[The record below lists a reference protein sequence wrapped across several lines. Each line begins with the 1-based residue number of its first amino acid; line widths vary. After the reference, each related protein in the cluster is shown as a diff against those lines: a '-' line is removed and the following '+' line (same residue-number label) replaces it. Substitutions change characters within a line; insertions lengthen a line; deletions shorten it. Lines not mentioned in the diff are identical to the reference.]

1 MENRDLWEQKYRNG
15 HDQKYPWDEVVSFVN
30 RYAPKQTSET
40 RIRILEL
47 GCGTGANLK
56 FIAEQG
62 YEAYG
67 IEQSSSAV
75 KIARSR
81 LAEFAFSQKNLV
93 VGNFVDLPFPDNFF
107 DLIIDR
113 ASLCC
118 VGLDCFSM
126 SLNEVHRT
134 LKRNGFFYSQ
144 TYGSDHLS
152 AKSGNCCPDGL
163 TREITEGSLKSAGN
177 IRFSNAEQIL
187 ESVNCELWDL
197 RSFKRKEVYEM
208 HNNFTGLHQEYILIA
223 SKR

>member
-1 MENRDLWEQKYRNG
+1 M
-15 HDQKYPWDEVVSFVN
+15 
-30 RYAPKQTSET
+30 
-40 RIRILEL
+40 
-47 GCGTGANLK
+47 K

-93 VGNFVDLPFPDNFF
+93 VGNFVDLPFRIIFW
-107 DLIIDR
+107 LIIDR

-134 LKRNGFFYSQ
+134 LKRNGFFILR
-144 TYGSDHLS
+144 HM
-152 AKSGNCCPDGL
+152 AV
-163 TREITEGSLKSAGN
+163 IT
-177 IRFSNAEQIL
+177 
-187 ESVNCELWDL
+187 
-197 RSFKRKEVYEM
+197 
-208 HNNFTGLHQEYILIA
+208 
-223 SKR
+223 

>member
-1 MENRDLWEQKYRNG
+1 M
-15 HDQKYPWDEVVSFVN
+15 
-30 RYAPKQTSET
+30 
-40 RIRILEL
+40 
-47 GCGTGANLK
+47 K

-126 SLNEVHRT
+126 SLNEVQDP
-134 LKRNGFFYSQ
+134 KKEWFFLF
-144 TYGSDHLS
+144 SD
-152 AKSGNCCPDGL
+152 
-163 TREITEGSLKSAGN
+163 IW
-177 IRFSNAEQIL
+177 Q
-187 ESVNCELWDL
+187 
-197 RSFKRKEVYEM
+197 
-208 HNNFTGLHQEYILIA
+208 
-223 SKR
+223 